1 MSTQPTPLDALMAKI
16 DELVAHARE
25 DERLCYDQVPSQRY
39 ADLRD
44 DLRAILEKWG
54 TPATGGEPV
63 ACNCKATDMRLGV
76 CCKVR
81 AAFEEW
87 YDQQQDGRIQPFDV
101 WLAAWKGGRKSVG
114 TSPQPVREPLSDEMV
129 TAGARVLNQRLADE
143 CNINKD
149 DQWAIYAD
157 DFKEEARAVLL
168 AAHGITGGQ
177 HGTER

>member
-1 MSTQPTPLDALMAKI
+1 MSTQPTDDEIKDLYLQETGFNLDDSPAALL
-16 DELVAHARE
+16 DFARAV
-25 DERLCYDQVPSQRY
+25 LK
-39 ADLRD
+39 
-44 DLRAILEKWG
+44 KWG

-168 AAHGITGGQ
+168 AAHGITGGR
-177 HGTER
+177 HGTE